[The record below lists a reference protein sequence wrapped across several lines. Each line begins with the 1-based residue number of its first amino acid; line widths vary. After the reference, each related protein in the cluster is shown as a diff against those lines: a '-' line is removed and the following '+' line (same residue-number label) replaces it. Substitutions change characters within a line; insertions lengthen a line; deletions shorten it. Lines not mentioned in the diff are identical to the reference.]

1 MIGGMD
7 QEEPMDQGMPEERP
21 PVPPEEPTP
30 GSPEA
35 TPTLPIFGWEPSR
48 APGTALGSP
57 PPRRRVARVVVASVL
72 AALVLL
78 ASGIGIGWVIT
89 RNGPTPGTGTPIA
102 TAPAGPAQAGQA
114 DRAIDQAAVTAKL
127 DPAVVNINTVIDS
140 DPFDSLPA
148 RGRGAGTGM
157 VITSDGLVLT
167 NNHVIEGATR
177 IEVSVAGSSTY
188 VAQFVGAD
196 PKDDIAVLRIPG
208 VSGLSTVT
216 LGDSSRLRVGQQVL
230 AIGNALG
237 RGGSPTV
244 AQGAISALSRTINI
258 DDGRGGVEHL
268 SGLIQTD
275 AAIQP
280 GDSGGPLVNA
290 AAQVVGMITAGS
302 RSGPFD
308 SGSRVGFAIPSSAA
322 VSVVNEIRA
331 GRATSNVIIG
341 QPGYLGIE
349 VQELNASNSPG
360 LNVSSGVLVVNANS
374 GTPAARAGMSQGSV
388 ITAIDGQRVSS
399 IDELGTALH
408 RLKPG
413 ERVRVTWVDRSG
425 THTASIRLVNGP
437 AV

>member
-1 MIGGMD
+1 MD
-7 QEEPMDQGMPEERP
+7 QHGPEERQQ
-21 PVPPEEPTP
+21 VPPEEPTQE
-30 GSPEA
+30 SPEA
-35 TPTLPIFGWEPSR
+35 APTLPIWGWEPSR
-48 APGTALGSP
+48 APGTALGAP
-57 PPRRRVARVVVASVL
+57 PPRRRVARIVVASIL
-72 AALVLL
+72 AAMVLL
-78 ASGIGIGWVIT
+78 ASGIGIGWIIT
-89 RNGPTPGTGTPIA
+89 RNGTTPGTGSPIA
-102 TAPAGPAQAGQA
+102 TAPAAPAPAGQA
-114 DRAIDQAAVTAKL
+114 DQAIDQAAVTARV

-177 IEVSVAGSSTY
+177 IEVSVPGRSATY

-196 PKDDIAVLRIPG
+196 PKDDVAVLEIPG
-208 VSGLSTVT
+208 VSGLATVT
-216 LGDSSRLRVGQQVL
+216 LADSSKLRVGQQVL

-244 AQGAISALSRTINI
+244 TQGSISALSRTITI

-268 SGLIQTD
+268 TGLIQTD

-308 SGSRVGFAIPSSAA
+308 SGSRVGFAIPSSSA
-322 VSVVNEIRA
+322 VTVVNVIRA
-331 GRATSNVIIG
+331 GRATSNIIIG

-360 LNVSSGVLVVNANS
+360 LNVTSGVLVVTANS
-374 GTPAARAGMSQGSV
+374 GTPAARAGISRGSV
-388 ITAIDGQRVSS
+388 ITAIDGHRVSS
-399 IDELGTALH
+399 IDELGTALRRH
-408 RLKPG
+408 KPG
-413 ERVRVTWVDRSG
+413 EVVRVTWVDPSG
-425 THTASIRLVNGP
+425 THTASVRLVSGP